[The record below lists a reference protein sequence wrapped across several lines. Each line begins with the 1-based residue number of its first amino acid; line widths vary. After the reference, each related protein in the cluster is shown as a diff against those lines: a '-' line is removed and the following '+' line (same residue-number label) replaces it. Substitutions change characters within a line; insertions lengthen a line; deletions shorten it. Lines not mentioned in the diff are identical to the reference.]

1 MKHIKLFL
9 IFIIIFTNSLTAE
22 VNTFDINLSL
32 SSDFKM
38 SSNHLKLSEI
48 DKLFS
53 GIKLSENFK
62 NNFINNLDNENKHN
76 IDFKN
81 YVGLSYQNSK
91 YKISLSF
98 TDRIYT
104 SYNLKKDFFEFV
116 FFGNSK
122 SIADTLNLNNSYFSA
137 LKYQQIK
144 LGFSHVFENYQIGYK
159 IGYLIGN
166 NLIIS
171 NIENATLYTSQN
183 ITNILMDYTVS
194 STYSNEFSSSFFRR
208 NGNGISVDLNFFKK
222 TESKAYK
229 IQILDFGYVK
239 WLDNNN
245 NYLDSNFVYS
255 GIEITDDI
263 NISDTNFLSST
274 NLDKFNSE
282 SITYSFLP
290 TQISFVIDSES
301 KIQFIR
307 SNKIG
312 FNFLWYPTKFYE
324 KISDIKFKD
333 GMYKN
338 GFAPQI
344 YTESIIDLNYFLFS
358 PILSY
363 GGFSDN
369 LNIGTKLTF
378 GKSNNFC
385 IGSYNLESLLQQRE
399 SNNVS
404 IYLQLKLSL

>member
-1 MKHIKLFL
+1 MKYIKLFL
-9 IFIIIFTNSLTAE
+9 IFVTIFTNSLTAE
-22 VNTFDINLSL
+22 VSTFDINLS
-32 SSDFKM
+32 SDFKI

-53 GIKLSENFK
+53 GTKLSENFK
-62 NNFINNLDNENKHN
+62 NNIINNLDNENKHN

-81 YVGLSYQNSK
+81 CGGLSYQNSK

-116 FFGNSK
+116 FFGNSR
-122 SIADTLNLNNSYFSA
+122 SISDTLNLNNSYFSA

-144 LGFSHVFENYQIGYK
+144 FGFSHSFKNYQVGYK

-166 NLIIS
+166 NLINS
-171 NIENATLYTSQN
+171 NIDNATLYTSQN
-183 ITNILMDYTVS
+183 ITNILMDYNVS

-208 NGNGISVDLNFFKK
+208 NGNGISVDLNFLKK
-222 TESKAYK
+222 TKSKAYK
-229 IQILDFGYVK
+229 IQILDFGFVK

-245 NYLDSNFVYS
+245 NYSDSNFVYS

-263 NISDTNFLSST
+263 NISDTNFLSNT
-274 NLDKFNSE
+274 NLDKFSSE
-282 SITYSFLP
+282 SNTYSFLP

-385 IGSYNLESLLQQRE
+385 IGSNNLESLLQQRE

>member
-1 MKHIKLFL
+1 MKYIKLLLVFIT
-9 IFIIIFTNSLTAE
+9 IFANSLTAE
-22 VNTFDINLSL
+22 VNTFDINLS
-32 SSDFKM
+32 SDFKI

-53 GIKLSENFK
+53 GINLSENFK

-116 FFGNSK
+116 FFGNSR
-122 SIADTLNLNNSYFSA
+122 SISDTLNLNNSYFSA
-137 LKYQQIK
+137 LKYQQVK
-144 LGFSHVFENYQIGYK
+144 LGSSHNFGNYQIGYK

-166 NLIIS
+166 NLISS

-183 ITNILMDYTVS
+183 ITNILMDYNVS
-194 STYSNEFSSSFFRR
+194 STYSNEFSSSFFRG
-208 NGNGISVDLNFFKK
+208 NGNGISIDLNLLKK

-229 IQILDFGYVK
+229 IQILDFGFIN

-245 NYLDSNFVYS
+245 NYSDSNFVYS

-263 NISDTNFLSST
+263 NIGDTNFLSNT
-274 NLDKFNSE
+274 NLDKFISE
-282 SITYSFLP
+282 SNTYSFLP
-290 TQISFVIDSES
+290 TQISFVINSES

>member
-1 MKHIKLFL
+1 MKYIKLFL
-9 IFIIIFTNSLTAE
+9 IFVTIFTNSLTAE
-22 VNTFDINLSL
+22 VSTFDINLS
-32 SSDFKM
+32 SDFKI

-53 GIKLSENFK
+53 GTKLSENFK

-116 FFGNSK
+116 FFGNSR
-122 SIADTLNLNNSYFSA
+122 SISDTLNLNNSYFSA

-144 LGFSHVFENYQIGYK
+144 LGSSHSFKNYQIGYN

-166 NLIIS
+166 NLINS
-171 NIENATLYTSQN
+171 NIENALLYTSQN
-183 ITNILMDYTVS
+183 ITNILMDYNVS

-229 IQILDFGYVK
+229 IQILDFGFVK

-245 NYLDSNFVYS
+245 NYSDSNFVYS

-263 NISDTNFLSST
+263 NISDTNFLSNT
-274 NLDKFNSE
+274 NLDKFSSE
-282 SITYSFLP
+282 SNTYSFLP

-301 KIQFIR
+301 KIQFVR
-307 SNKIG
+307 SSKIG

-344 YTESIIDLNYFLFS
+344 YTESIIDLNYFLLS

>member
-22 VNTFDINLSL
+22 VNTFDINLS
-32 SSDFKM
+32 SDFKM

-48 DKLFS
+48 DKLLS

-62 NNFINNLDNENKHN
+62 NNFINDLDNENKHN

-81 YVGLSYQNSK
+81 CLGLSYQNSK
-91 YKISLSF
+91 HKISLSL

-116 FFGNSK
+116 FFGNSR
-122 SIADTLNLNNSYFSA
+122 SISDTLNLNNSYFSA

-144 LGFSHVFENYQIGYK
+144 LGSSHSFKNYQIGYK

-166 NLIIS
+166 NLISS

-183 ITNILMDYTVS
+183 ITNILIDYNVS
-194 STYSNEFSSSFFRR
+194 STYSNEFSSSFFRG

-222 TESKAYK
+222 TESKDYE
-229 IQILDFGYVK
+229 IQILDFGFIK

-245 NYLDSNFVYS
+245 NYSDSNFVYS

-263 NISDTNFLSST
+263 NISDTNFLSNT
-274 NLDKFNSE
+274 NLDKFRSE
-282 SITYSFLP
+282 SNTYSFLP
-290 TQISFVIDSES
+290 TRISIVIDSES

-385 IGSYNLESLLQQRE
+385 IGSNNLESLLQQRE

>member
-22 VNTFDINLSL
+22 VNTFDINLS
-32 SSDFKM
+32 SDFKM
-38 SSNHLKLSEI
+38 SSNHLKLSEL

-116 FFGNSK
+116 FFGNSR
-122 SIADTLNLNNSYFSA
+122 SISDTLNLNNSYFSA

-144 LGFSHVFENYQIGYK
+144 LGSSHSFKNYEIGYK

-166 NLIIS
+166 NLISS

-183 ITNILMDYTVS
+183 ITNILMDYNVS
-194 STYSNEFSSSFFRR
+194 STYSNEFSSSFFRG
-208 NGNGISVDLNFFKK
+208 NGNGISVDLNFLKK
-222 TESKAYK
+222 IKSKAYK
-229 IQILDFGYVK
+229 IQILDFGFVK

-245 NYLDSNFVYS
+245 NYSDSNFVYS

-263 NISDTNFLSST
+263 NISDTNFLSNT

-282 SITYSFLP
+282 SNTYSFLP
-290 TQISFVIDSES
+290 TQICFVIDSES

-338 GFAPQI
+338 GFATQI

>member
-9 IFIIIFTNSLTAE
+9 VFIIIFTNSLTAE
-22 VNTFDINLSL
+22 VNTFDINLS
-32 SSDFKM
+32 SDFKIR
-38 SSNHLKLSEI
+38 SNHLKLSEI
-48 DKLFS
+48 DKLLS

-62 NNFINNLDNENKHN
+62 NNFINDLDNENKHN

-81 YVGLSYQNSK
+81 CLGLSYQNSK
-91 YKISLSF
+91 LKISLSL

-116 FFGNSK
+116 FFGNSR
-122 SIADTLNLNNSYFSA
+122 SISDTLNLNNSYFSA

-144 LGFSHVFENYQIGYK
+144 LGSSHSFKNYQIGYK

-166 NLIIS
+166 NLISS

-183 ITNILMDYTVS
+183 ITNILIDYNVS
-194 STYSNEFSSSFFRR
+194 STYSNEFSSSFFRG

-222 TESKAYK
+222 TESKAYE
-229 IQILDFGYVK
+229 IQILDFGFIK

-245 NYLDSNFVYS
+245 NYSDSNFVYS
-255 GIEITDDI
+255 GIEITDGI
-263 NISDTNFLSST
+263 NISDTNFLSNT
-274 NLDKFNSE
+274 NLDKFRSE
-282 SITYSFLP
+282 SNTYSFLP
-290 TQISFVIDSES
+290 TRISIVIDSES

-385 IGSYNLESLLQQRE
+385 IGSNNLESLLQQRE

>member
-1 MKHIKLFL
+1 M
-9 IFIIIFTNSLTAE
+9 NSLTAK
-22 VNTFDINLSL
+22 VNTFDIHL

-48 DKLFS
+48 DKLLS

-81 YVGLSYQNSK
+81 YVVLSYQNSK

-144 LGFSHVFENYQIGYK
+144 LGSSHSFKNYEIGYK

-166 NLIIS
+166 NLISS

-183 ITNILMDYTVS
+183 ITNILMDYNVS
-194 STYSNEFSSSFFRR
+194 STYSNEFSSSFFRG
-208 NGNGISVDLNFFKK
+208 NGNGISIDLNFLKK
-222 TESKAYK
+222 TESKAYE
-229 IQILDFGYVK
+229 IQILDFGFIK

-245 NYLDSNFVYS
+245 NYSDSNFVYS

-263 NISDTNFLSST
+263 NISDTNFLSNT

-282 SITYSFLP
+282 SNTYSFLP
-290 TQISFVIDSES
+290 TQICFVIDSES

-333 GMYKN
+333 GMYIN

-385 IGSYNLESLLQQRE
+385 IGSNNLESLLQQRE

-404 IYLQLKLSL
+404 IYLQLKLSLWTF

>member
-1 MKHIKLFL
+1 MKYIKLLLVFIT
-9 IFIIIFTNSLTAE
+9 IFANSLTAE
-22 VNTFDINLSL
+22 VNTFDINLS
-32 SSDFKM
+32 SDFKI
-38 SSNHLKLSEI
+38 SSNHLELSEI

-53 GIKLSENFK
+53 GINLSENFK

-116 FFGNSK
+116 FFGNSR
-122 SIADTLNLNNSYFSA
+122 SISDTLNLNNSYFSA
-137 LKYQQIK
+137 LKYQQVK
-144 LGFSHVFENYQIGYK
+144 LGSSHNFGNYQIGYK

-166 NLIIS
+166 NLISS

-183 ITNILMDYTVS
+183 ITNILMDYNVS
-194 STYSNEFSSSFFRR
+194 STYSNEFSSSFFRG
-208 NGNGISVDLNFFKK
+208 NGNGISIDLNLLKK

-229 IQILDFGYVK
+229 IQILDFGFIN

-245 NYLDSNFVYS
+245 NYSDSNFVYS

-263 NISDTNFLSST
+263 NIGDTNFLSNT
-274 NLDKFNSE
+274 NLDKFSSE
-282 SITYSFLP
+282 SNTYSFLP
-290 TQISFVIDSES
+290 TQISIVIDSES

-307 SNKIG
+307 SNKIR

-333 GMYKN
+333 GIYKN

-369 LNIGTKLTF
+369 LNFGTKLTF

>member
-1 MKHIKLFL
+1 M
-9 IFIIIFTNSLTAE
+9 NSLTAK
-22 VNTFDINLSL
+22 VNTFDIHL

-38 SSNHLKLSEI
+38 SSNHLKLSEL

-81 YVGLSYQNSK
+81 CGGLSYQNSK

-116 FFGNSK
+116 FFGNSR
-122 SIADTLNLNNSYFSA
+122 SISDTLNLNNSYFSA

-144 LGFSHVFENYQIGYK
+144 LGSTHNFKNYKIGYK

-166 NLIIS
+166 NLINS

-183 ITNILMDYTVS
+183 ITNILMDYNVS
-194 STYSNEFSSSFFRR
+194 STYSNEFSSSFFRG
-208 NGNGISVDLNFFKK
+208 NGNGISVDLNFLKK
-222 TESKAYK
+222 TKSKAYK
-229 IQILDFGYVK
+229 IQILDFGFIK

-245 NYLDSNFVYS
+245 NYSDSNFVYS

-263 NISDTNFLSST
+263 NISDTNFLSNT
-274 NLDKFNSE
+274 NLDKFSSE
-282 SITYSFLP
+282 SNTYSFLP

-307 SNKIG
+307 SYKIG
-312 FNFLWYPTKFYE
+312 LNFLWYPTRFYE

>member
-9 IFIIIFTNSLTAE
+9 IFIIIFTNSLAAE
-22 VNTFDINLSL
+22 VNTFDINL

-62 NNFINNLDNENKHN
+62 NNFINDLDNENKHN
-76 IDFKN
+76 TDFKN
-81 YVGLSYQNSK
+81 CLGLSYQNSK

-116 FFGNSK
+116 FFGNSR
-122 SIADTLNLNNSYFSA
+122 SISDTLNLNNSYFSA

-144 LGFSHVFENYQIGYK
+144 LGSSHSFKNYQIGYL

-166 NLIIS
+166 NLIS
-171 NIENATLYTSQN
+171 SSIENATLYTSQN
-183 ITNILMDYTVS
+183 ITNILIDYNVS
-194 STYSNEFSSSFFRR
+194 STYSNEFSSSFFRG
-208 NGNGISVDLNFFKK
+208 NGNGISVDLNFLKK
-222 TESKAYK
+222 TKSKAYK
-229 IQILDFGYVK
+229 IQILDFGFIK

-245 NYLDSNFVYS
+245 NYSDSNFVYS

-263 NISDTNFLSST
+263 NISDTNFLSNT
-274 NLDKFNSE
+274 NLDKFSSE
-282 SITYSFLP
+282 SNTYSFLP
-290 TQISFVIDSES
+290 TRIALVIDSES
-301 KIQFIR
+301 KIQFIK

-324 KISDIKFKD
+324 KISDVKFID
-333 GMYKN
+333 GMHKN
-338 GFAPQI
+338 GFSPQI
-344 YTESIIDLNYFLFS
+344 YTESIIDLNYFLIS

>member
-1 MKHIKLFL
+1 
-9 IFIIIFTNSLTAE
+9 
-22 VNTFDINLSL
+22 
-32 SSDFKM
+32 M

-81 YVGLSYQNSK
+81 YVGLSYQKSK

-116 FFGNSK
+116 FFGNSR
-122 SIADTLNLNNSYFSA
+122 SISDTLNLNNSYFSA

-144 LGFSHVFENYQIGYK
+144 FGFSHSFKNYQVGYK
-159 IGYLIGN
+159 IGCLIGN
-166 NLIIS
+166 NLINS

-183 ITNILMDYTVS
+183 ITNILMDYNVS
-194 STYSNEFSSSFFRR
+194 STYSNEFSSSFFRG
-208 NGNGISVDLNFFKK
+208 NGNGISVDLSLFKK

-229 IQILDFGYVK
+229 IQILDFGFVK

-245 NYLDSNFVYS
+245 NYSDSNFVYS

-263 NISDTNFLSST
+263 NISDTNFLSNT

-282 SITYSFLP
+282 SNTYSFLP
-290 TQISFVIDSES
+290 TQICFVIDSES

-324 KISDIKFKD
+324 KIGDIKFKD

>member
-1 MKHIKLFL
+1 MKHIKLSL
-9 IFIIIFTNSLTAE
+9 IFIIIFTNSLTTEA
-22 VNTFDINLSL
+22 NTFDINLT
-32 SSDFKM
+32 SDLKM
-38 SSNHLKLSEI
+38 SSNHLKFSEI
-48 DKLFS
+48 DKLLS

-62 NNFINNLDNENKHN
+62 NNFIDNTYKENKHN

-81 YVGLSYQNSK
+81 YLELTYLNSK
-91 YKISLSF
+91 YKINLSF

-104 SYNLKKDFFEFV
+104 SYNVKKDFFEFI
-116 FFGNSK
+116 FFGNSR
-122 SIADTLNLNNSYFSA
+122 SISDTLNFNESYFSA

-144 LGFSHVFENYQIGYK
+144 LGSTHNFKNYQIGYK

-166 NLIIS
+166 NLIS
-171 NIENATLYTSQN
+171 TNIENATLYTSQN
-183 ITNILMDYTVS
+183 ITNILMDYNVS

-208 NGNGISVDLNFFKK
+208 NGNGISVDLNFSKK
-222 TESKAYK
+222 TESKSYK
-229 IQILDFGYVK
+229 IQILNFGFIK

-245 NYLDSNFVYS
+245 NYSDSNFIYS

-263 NISDTNFLSST
+263 NISDSNFFSKTS
-274 NLDKFNSE
+274 LDKFSSE
-282 SITYSFLP
+282 SKTYSFLP
-290 TQISFVIDSES
+290 TQISFFIDTES

-324 KISDIKFKD
+324 QISDIKFKD
-333 GMYKN
+333 GLNKN

-344 YTESIIDLNYFLFS
+344 YTESIFNLNYFLFS
-358 PILSY
+358 PIVSY
-363 GGFSDN
+363 GGFSNN
-369 LNIGTKLTF
+369 LNVGIKLSF

>member
-1 MKHIKLFL
+1 MKNIKLFL
-9 IFIIIFTNSLTAE
+9 IFITIFTNSLTAE
-22 VNTFDINLSL
+22 LNTFDINL

-53 GIKLSENFK
+53 AIKLSENFK
-62 NNFINNLDNENKHN
+62 NNFINDLDNENKHN

-81 YVGLSYQNSK
+81 YVGLSYQNFK
-91 YKISLSF
+91 YKINLSF

-116 FFGNSK
+116 FFGNSR
-122 SIADTLNLNNSYFSA
+122 SISDTLNLNNSYFSA

-144 LGFSHVFENYQIGYK
+144 LGSSHSFKNYQIGYL

-166 NLIIS
+166 NLINS

-183 ITNILMDYTVS
+183 ITNILMDYNVS
-194 STYSNEFSSSFFRR
+194 STYSNEFSSSFFRG

-222 TESKAYK
+222 TKSKVYE
-229 IQILDFGYVK
+229 IQILDFGFIK

-245 NYLDSNFVYS
+245 NYSDSNFVFS

-263 NISDTNFLSST
+263 NISDTNFLSNT
-274 NLDKFNSE
+274 NLDKFSSE
-282 SITYSFLP
+282 SNTYSFLP
-290 TQISFVIDSES
+290 TQISFFIDSES

-324 KISDIKFKD
+324 KISDVKFKD
-333 GMYKN
+333 GMHKN

-344 YTESIIDLNYFLFS
+344 YTESIIDLNYFLIS

-385 IGSYNLESLLQQRE
+385 IGSYNLESLFATKR
-399 SNNVS
+399 
-404 IYLQLKLSL
+404 I

>member
-22 VNTFDINLSL
+22 VNTFDINLS
-32 SSDFKM
+32 SDFKM
-38 SSNHLKLSEI
+38 SSNHLKLSEL

-81 YVGLSYQNSK
+81 CLGLSYQNSK

-116 FFGNSK
+116 FFGNSR
-122 SIADTLNLNNSYFSA
+122 SISDTLNLNNSYFSA

-144 LGFSHVFENYQIGYK
+144 LGSSHSFKNYEIGYK

-166 NLIIS
+166 NLISS

-183 ITNILMDYTVS
+183 ITNILMDYNVS
-194 STYSNEFSSSFFRR
+194 STYSNEFSSSFFRG
-208 NGNGISVDLNFFKK
+208 NGNGISIDLNFFKK
-222 TESKAYK
+222 TESKAYE
-229 IQILDFGYVK
+229 IQILDFGFIN

-245 NYLDSNFVYS
+245 NYSDSNFVYS

-263 NISDTNFLSST
+263 NISDTNFLSNT
-274 NLDKFNSE
+274 NLDKFRSE
-282 SITYSFLP
+282 SNTYSFLP
-290 TQISFVIDSES
+290 TRISIVIDSES

-312 FNFLWYPTKFYE
+312 FNLLWYPTKFYE

-333 GMYKN
+333 GIYKN

-378 GKSNNFC
+378 GKSNNFY
-385 IGSYNLESLLQQRE
+385 IGSNNLESLLQQRE

>member
-22 VNTFDINLSL
+22 VNTFDINLS
-32 SSDFKM
+32 SDFKM

-48 DKLFS
+48 DKLLS

-62 NNFINNLDNENKHN
+62 NNFINDLDNENKHN

-81 YVGLSYQNSK
+81 CLGLSYQNSK
-91 YKISLSF
+91 YKISLSL

-116 FFGNSK
+116 FFGNSR
-122 SIADTLNLNNSYFSA
+122 SISDTLNLNNSYFSA

-144 LGFSHVFENYQIGYK
+144 LGSSHSFKNYQIGYK

-166 NLIIS
+166 NLISS

-183 ITNILMDYTVS
+183 ITNILIDYNVS
-194 STYSNEFSSSFFRR
+194 STYSNEFSSSFFRG

-222 TESKAYK
+222 TESKGYE
-229 IQILDFGYVK
+229 IQILDFGFIK

-245 NYLDSNFVYS
+245 NYSDSNFVYS

-263 NISDTNFLSST
+263 NISDTNFLSNT
-274 NLDKFNSE
+274 NLDKFRSE
-282 SITYSFLP
+282 SNTYSFLP
-290 TQISFVIDSES
+290 TRISIVIDSES

-385 IGSYNLESLLQQRE
+385 IGSNNLESLLQQRE

>member
-1 MKHIKLFL
+1 MKYIKLLLVFIT
-9 IFIIIFTNSLTAE
+9 IFANSLTAE
-22 VNTFDINLSL
+22 VNTFDINL

-48 DKLFS
+48 DKLLS
-53 GIKLSENFK
+53 GTKLSENFK
-62 NNFINNLDNENKHN
+62 NNFVNDLDNENKHN

-116 FFGNSK
+116 FFGNSR
-122 SIADTLNLNNSYFSA
+122 SISDTLNLNNSYFSA
-137 LKYQQIK
+137 LKYQQVK
-144 LGFSHVFENYQIGYK
+144 LGSSHNFRNYQIGYK

-166 NLIIS
+166 NLISS

-183 ITNILMDYTVS
+183 ITNILMDYNVS
-194 STYSNEFSSSFFRR
+194 STYSNEFSSSFFRG
-208 NGNGISVDLNFFKK
+208 NGNGISIDLNLLKK

-229 IQILDFGYVK
+229 IQILDFGFIN

-245 NYLDSNFVYS
+245 NYSDSNFVYS

-263 NISDTNFLSST
+263 NISDTNFLSNT
-274 NLDKFNSE
+274 NLDKFRSE
-282 SITYSFLP
+282 LNTYSFLP
-290 TQISFVIDSES
+290 TQISFVINSES

-333 GMYKN
+333 GIYKN

-385 IGSYNLESLLQQRE
+385 IGSNNLESLLQQRE

>member
-1 MKHIKLFL
+1 MKYIKLFL
-9 IFIIIFTNSLTAE
+9 IFITIFTNRLTAE
-22 VNTFDINLSL
+22 VNTFDINLS
-32 SSDFKM
+32 SDFKIR
-38 SSNHLKLSEI
+38 SNHLKLSEI
-48 DKLFS
+48 DKLLS

-62 NNFINNLDNENKHN
+62 NNFINDLDNENKHN

-81 YVGLSYQNSK
+81 CLGLSYQNSK
-91 YKISLSF
+91 LKISLSL

-116 FFGNSK
+116 FFGNSR
-122 SIADTLNLNNSYFSA
+122 SISDTLNLNNSYFSA

-144 LGFSHVFENYQIGYK
+144 LGSSHSFKNYQIGYK

-166 NLIIS
+166 NLISS

-183 ITNILMDYTVS
+183 ITNILIDYNVS
-194 STYSNEFSSSFFRR
+194 STYSNEFSSSFFRG

-222 TESKAYK
+222 TESKAYE
-229 IQILDFGYVK
+229 IQILDFGFIK

-245 NYLDSNFVYS
+245 NYSDSNFVYS
-255 GIEITDDI
+255 GIEITDGI
-263 NISDTNFLSST
+263 NISDTNFLSNT
-274 NLDKFNSE
+274 NLDKFRSE
-282 SITYSFLP
+282 SNTYSFLP
-290 TQISFVIDSES
+290 TRISIVIDSES

-385 IGSYNLESLLQQRE
+385 IGSNNLESLLQQRE

>member
-1 MKHIKLFL
+1 MKHIKLLL
-9 IFIIIFTNSLTAE
+9 IFVIIFTNSLTAE

-32 SSDFKM
+32 NSDFKM

-53 GIKLSENFK
+53 GTKLSENFK

-116 FFGNSK
+116 FFGNSR
-122 SIADTLNLNNSYFSA
+122 SISDTLNLNSSYFSA

-144 LGFSHVFENYQIGYK
+144 LGSSHNFKNYQIGYK

-229 IQILDFGYVK
+229 IQILDFGFVK

-245 NYLDSNFVYS
+245 NYSDSNFVYS

-263 NISDTNFLSST
+263 NISDTNFLSNT
-274 NLDKFNSE
+274 NLDKFSSE
-282 SITYSFLP
+282 SNTYSFLP

-301 KIQFIR
+301 KIQFVR
-307 SNKIG
+307 SSKIG
-312 FNFLWYPTKFYE
+312 FN
-324 KISDIKFKD
+324 
-333 GMYKN
+333 
-338 GFAPQI
+338 
-344 YTESIIDLNYFLFS
+344 
-358 PILSY
+358 LSQ
-363 GGFSDN
+363 
-369 LNIGTKLTF
+369 K
-378 GKSNNFC
+378 
-385 IGSYNLESLLQQRE
+385 
-399 SNNVS
+399 S
-404 IYLQLKLSL
+404 IYIF

>member
-22 VNTFDINLSL
+22 VNTFDINLS
-32 SSDFKM
+32 SDFKM

-48 DKLFS
+48 DKLLS

-62 NNFINNLDNENKHN
+62 NNFINDLDNENKHN

-81 YVGLSYQNSK
+81 CLGLSYQNSK
-91 YKISLSF
+91 YKISLSL

-116 FFGNSK
+116 FFGNSR
-122 SIADTLNLNNSYFSA
+122 SISDTLNLNNSYFSA

-144 LGFSHVFENYQIGYK
+144 LGSSHSFKNYQIGYK

-166 NLIIS
+166 NLISS

-183 ITNILMDYTVS
+183 ITNILIDYNVS
-194 STYSNEFSSSFFRR
+194 STYSNEFSSSFFRG

-222 TESKAYK
+222 TESKAYE
-229 IQILDFGYVK
+229 IQILDFGFIK

-245 NYLDSNFVYS
+245 NYSDSNFVYS

-263 NISDTNFLSST
+263 NISDTNFLSNT
-274 NLDKFNSE
+274 NLDKFRSE
-282 SITYSFLP
+282 SNTYSFLP
-290 TQISFVIDSES
+290 TRISIVIDSES

-385 IGSYNLESLLQQRE
+385 IGSNNLESLLQQRE

>member
-1 MKHIKLFL
+1 M
-9 IFIIIFTNSLTAE
+9 
-22 VNTFDINLSL
+22 
-32 SSDFKM
+32 
-38 SSNHLKLSEI
+38 
-48 DKLFS
+48 
-53 GIKLSENFK
+53 
-62 NNFINNLDNENKHN
+62 
-76 IDFKN
+76 
-81 YVGLSYQNSK
+81 
-91 YKISLSF
+91 
-98 TDRIYT
+98 
-104 SYNLKKDFFEFV
+104 
-116 FFGNSK
+116 
-122 SIADTLNLNNSYFSA
+122 
-137 LKYQQIK
+137 
-144 LGFSHVFENYQIGYK
+144 
-159 IGYLIGN
+159 
-166 NLIIS
+166 
-171 NIENATLYTSQN
+171 
-183 ITNILMDYTVS
+183 
-194 STYSNEFSSSFFRR
+194 
-208 NGNGISVDLNFFKK
+208 
-222 TESKAYK
+222 
-229 IQILDFGYVK
+229 DFGFIK

-245 NYLDSNFVYS
+245 NYSDSNFVYS

-263 NISDTNFLSST
+263 NISDTNFLSNT
-274 NLDKFNSE
+274 NLDKFSSE
-282 SITYSFLP
+282 SNTYSFLP
-290 TQISFVIDSES
+290 TQISIVIDSES

>member
-1 MKHIKLFL
+1 LKHIKLSL
-9 IFIIIFTNSLTAE
+9 IFIIIFTNSLTTEA
-22 VNTFDINLSL
+22 NTFDINLT
-32 SSDFKM
+32 SDLKM
-38 SSNHLKLSEI
+38 SSNHLKFSEI
-48 DKLFS
+48 DKLLS

-62 NNFINNLDNENKHN
+62 NNFIDNTYKENKHN

-81 YVGLSYQNSK
+81 YLELTYLNSK
-91 YKISLSF
+91 YKINLSF

-104 SYNLKKDFFEFV
+104 SYNVKKDFFEFI
-116 FFGNSK
+116 FFGNSR
-122 SIADTLNLNNSYFSA
+122 SISDTLNFNESYFSA

-144 LGFSHVFENYQIGYK
+144 LGSTHNFKNYQIGYK

-166 NLIIS
+166 NLIS
-171 NIENATLYTSQN
+171 TNIENATLYTSQN
-183 ITNILMDYTVS
+183 ITNILMDYNVS

-208 NGNGISVDLNFFKK
+208 NGNGISVDLNFSKK
-222 TESKAYK
+222 TESKSYK
-229 IQILDFGYVK
+229 IQILNFGFIK

-245 NYLDSNFVYS
+245 NYSDSNFIYS

-263 NISDTNFLSST
+263 NISDSNFFSKTS
-274 NLDKFNSE
+274 LDKFSSE
-282 SITYSFLP
+282 SKTYSFLP
-290 TQISFVIDSES
+290 TQISFFIDTES

-324 KISDIKFKD
+324 QISDIKFKD
-333 GMYKN
+333 GLNKN

-344 YTESIIDLNYFLFS
+344 YTESIFNLNYFLFS
-358 PILSY
+358 PIVSY
-363 GGFSDN
+363 GGFSNN
-369 LNIGTKLTF
+369 LNVGIKLSF

>member
-1 MKHIKLFL
+1 LKHIKLFL

-22 VNTFDINLSL
+22 VNTFDINLS
-32 SSDFKM
+32 SDFKM

-48 DKLFS
+48 DKLLS

-62 NNFINNLDNENKHN
+62 NNFINDLDNENKHN

-81 YVGLSYQNSK
+81 CLGLSYQNSK
-91 YKISLSF
+91 YKISLSL

-116 FFGNSK
+116 FFGNSR
-122 SIADTLNLNNSYFSA
+122 SISDTLNLNNSYFSA

-144 LGFSHVFENYQIGYK
+144 LGSSHSFKNYQIGYK

-166 NLIIS
+166 NLISS

-183 ITNILMDYTVS
+183 ITNILIDYNVS
-194 STYSNEFSSSFFRR
+194 STYSNEFSSSFFRG

-222 TESKAYK
+222 TESKAYE
-229 IQILDFGYVK
+229 IQILDFGFIK

-245 NYLDSNFVYS
+245 NYSDSNFVYS

-263 NISDTNFLSST
+263 NISDTNFLSNT
-274 NLDKFNSE
+274 NLDKFRSE
-282 SITYSFLP
+282 SNTYSFLP
-290 TQISFVIDSES
+290 TRISIVIDSES

-385 IGSYNLESLLQQRE
+385 IGSNNLESLLQQRE